1 MKMCV
6 IQSKNGLM
14 MNVGV
19 SLSNWM
25 IGVLVGTF
33 ITCGGLVHVIVSAIK
48 NVKLMSI
55 KILKIMHL
63 ESVYLVN

>member
-6 IQSKNGLM
+6 IQSKNGIM

-25 IGVLVGTF
+25 IGVLVETF

>member
-1 MKMCV
+1 MCV
-6 IQSKNGLM
+6 IQSKNGIM

-19 SLSNWM
+19 SLNNWM
-25 IGVLVGTF
+25 IGVLVETF
-33 ITCGGLVHVIVSAIK
+33 ITCGGLVHVIASAIK